1 MTRIDGSGGGMLV
14 IGNLASDEKIYSRSY
29 LTKLRVAEAMNRL
42 CADTP
47 FARIHIEDI
56 VRESGV
62 SRSNFYH
69 NFEDKYAV
77 VNWIGHQ
84 CHEDGIFR
92 IGRDLTWLEGH
103 MITTREMAKFNAL
116 FASASVGREYQ
127 SAVPSFVRERQKNLT
142 QTVTEFQHREIT
154 EALAF
159 QIEAFPYCESIMTNK
174 FRSGELPY
182 EMREFCEYLVA
193 STPRLLYEA
202 LEHPVQALDA
212 DVGNLGYAG
221 ISGVSEILDR

>member
-1 MTRIDGSGGGMLV
+1 MARTSDSRGGIIV
-14 IGNLASDEKIYSRSY
+14 IGSLASDRKMYSRSY

-47 FARIHIEDI
+47 FARIRVEDI

-77 VNWIGHQ
+77 VNWIGRQ
-84 CHEDGIFR
+84 CHDEGIFR

-103 MITTREMAKFNAL
+103 MITTREMSKFNAL
-116 FASASVGREYQ
+116 FASASVGLEYQ
-127 SAVPSFVRERQKNLT
+127 SAVPSFVRDRQKNLT

-154 EALAF
+154 AALAF

-202 LEHPVQALDA
+202 LEHPAQALNA
-212 DVGNLGYAG
+212 DVGNLGHAG
-221 ISGVSEILDR
+221 VSGVFETPDR